1 MSGNGGTGGRGIV
14 SSGDGGEGG
23 AGGDWSSQ
31 FCPNTQFELSGKGG
45 DGAKG
50 GNGGAGGSGGNGVR
64 KIILQKKS
72 EEENSITVE
81 KKLPTNE
88 ENLLGL
94 GRVKSYRQK
103 KETIFPKLP
112 ITDFLI

>member
-1 MSGNGGTGGRGIV
+1 MAPEVGGLSAAETEGKVELEVTGAL
-14 SSGDGGEGG
+14 SSVPTHNLY
-23 AGGDWSSQ
+23 
-31 FCPNTQFELSGKGG
+31 FSGKGG

-81 KKLPTNE
+81 KKLPSNE

-103 KETIFPKLP
+103 KETNFPKLP

>member
-31 FCPNTQFELSGKGG
+31 FPTHNLYFSGKGG